1 MYISTGEEKRKKNS
15 TEKSFTEFYSFKL
28 QSRWLDIA
36 KRSLSQLLATCDAR
50 NTGWEWINHPK
61 VLSLPILEDERWLNE
76 ERIRLE
82 EKEARR
88 GRNTNYVKS
97 I

>member
-1 MYISTGEEKRKKNS
+1 MYISTGEEKKIPRKIR
-15 TEKSFTEFYSFKL
+15 KSFTEFYSGFKL

-50 NTGWEWINHPK
+50 NTGWEWINQPK

-76 ERIRLE
+76 QRIKLE
-82 EKEARR
+82 EKDE
-88 GRNTNYVKS
+88 GGIQTT
-97 I
+97 